1 MDLQFFAIDP
11 VCQWDGEIHRMIVNE
26 VLQTFRETPLV

>member
-1 MDLQFFAIDP
+1 MDLQLFAIDP